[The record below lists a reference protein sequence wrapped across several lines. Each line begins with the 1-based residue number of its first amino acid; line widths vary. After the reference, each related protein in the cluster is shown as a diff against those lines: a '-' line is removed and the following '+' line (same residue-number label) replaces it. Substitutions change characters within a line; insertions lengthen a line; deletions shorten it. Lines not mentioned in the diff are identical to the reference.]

1 MEKTANTTANTEAEI
16 KHKRK
21 THTSSAVKNRYK
33 KKVYTRILADLPKD
47 MVAEFKKLVAEN
59 GTTVSAI
66 MREAVEKYISENK
79 K

>member
-1 MEKTANTTANTEAEI
+1 MENNTNISPEAKE
-16 KHKRK
+16 KPKRK

-47 MVAEFKKLVAEN
+47 MVAEFKELTAAN
-59 GTTVSAI
+59 GTTVSAV
-66 MREAVEKYISENK
+66 MREAVEKYIRENK